1 MKENLP
7 EGKSVASKSME
18 LNAQWNILTIENWEP
33 IEIGLAGSQTVTLKL
48 VVPLVENYFLLKI
61 QNLNRT

>member
-18 LNAQWNILTIENWEP
+18 LNAQWNILTIEN
-33 IEIGLAGSQTVTLKL
+33 
-48 VVPLVENYFLLKI
+48 
-61 QNLNRT
+61 